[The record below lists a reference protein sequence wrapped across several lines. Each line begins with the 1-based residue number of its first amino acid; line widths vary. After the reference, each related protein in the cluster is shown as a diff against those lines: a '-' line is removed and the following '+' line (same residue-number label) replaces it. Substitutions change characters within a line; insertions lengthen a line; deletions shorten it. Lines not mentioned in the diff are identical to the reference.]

1 MLLKK
6 SNNLIQAVPS
16 KAKEDNI
23 LRTFPG
29 FITHLFD
36 YYLPFDR
43 HICRNL
49 IERLKAQKI
58 EVEAS
63 EEVFELVTSEDQE
76 TIPEDFQ
83 FLTEPLPHQ
92 LQAFLFA
99 LGRKNSALLLD
110 PGLGKTKVVLDF
122 IAARKFRKSLIVC
135 PKALLF
141 VWRDEVAKHRWD
153 KSVYVIKGTS
163 WENEQKEIEAADI
176 VVLNYNK
183 ASILEK
189 QLVKLKPD
197 FLGLDEALIKDP
209 YSLRTE
215 TLTRMG
221 KKIPYK
227 MLMSGTLV
235 NNSVLD
241 VFAPVRFLEPSLT
254 GKAFSTFRD
263 RYCYMIKEKLKP
275 GETRKARVFQ
285 GSYRNI
291 PEARSILE
299 AVSIVM
305 KKEKWLRLPDK
316 KFFPIYI
323 PMSEAQRSVY
333 FDLAEN
339 YITSLERFRD
349 HYGEEDFVEVDSP
362 LTVMCKLTQVSNG
375 FVYKN
380 IEGDIIAGEEELCEV
395 KTKKKKGK
403 RQTFFFYEQPKVNRL
418 KRLLTE
424 ELSGRKVV
432 LWFNMKA
439 EATLIEEC
447 LKELGISYRSIGGGD
462 PNIEHKVKEFNEDSD
477 IKVLVCQAKSVNY
490 GLTILGKKN
499 SEDEDLYI
507 PELTISTLV
516 YTHVFYSLNF
526 SLEVFLQQQDRSHR
540 IGQTMQVEYYLLLSN
555 NPTDIGIWD
564 RLQEK
569 IEIRESVLV
578 DILLSNKGKRNE
590 PITLP

>member
-418 KRLLTE
+418 KHLLTE

-447 LKELGISYRSIGGGD
+447 LKELGLSYRIIGGGD
-462 PNIEHKVKEFNEDSD
+462 PNIEHKVKEFNEDPD